1 MQDVFFAFLAIFG
14 SRSPARYDP
23 PADPK
28 AARGTDHAPRLRKA
42 QDLLSAAKR
51 SSALRG
57 TVRTKNTSGAAD
69 VIRRAR
75 GHRRCCRR
83 PRSRPKASIPVRSP
97 LRPDRAERIGNDP
110 LSGQFQF
117 TVVPSTIT
125 VQPFRVASTSPS
137 FSAKF
142 SAVITVPSAS
152 LQLVKVSVFPVDP
165 AAT

>member
-28 AARGTDHAPRLRKA
+28 AARGTDHALRLRKA

-57 TVRTKNTSGAAD
+57 IVRTKNTSGAAD

-83 PRSRPKASIPVRSP
+83 PRSRPKAGISVRSP
-97 LRPDRAERIGNDP
+97 LRPKVERGRTKNHWTLTPSMITVRCAASMLFLLAHSLLPVFVPSVLIAKP
-110 LSGQFQF
+110 LTCAFF
-117 TVVPSTIT
+117 TV
-125 VQPFRVASTSPS
+125 RM
-137 FSAKF
+137 
-142 SAVITVPSAS
+142 
-152 LQLVKVSVFPVDP
+152 
-165 AAT
+165 